1 MENKGKVYVIKF
13 FNQKVNRIQ
22 PGSRARAFNNRD
34 QAEDW
39 INYMSKTNSTEFYII
54 VDQEYINVLKRSK
67 NNQ

>member
-1 MENKGKVYVIKF
+1 MENKEKVYVIRL

-22 PGSRARAFNNRD
+22 PGNGVRAFNNRD

-54 VDQEYINVLKRSK
+54 VDQEYITI
-67 NNQ
+67 